1 MAIGFRKQAQR
12 TAACALALAALLAG
26 CTRGVTPTSPVAR
39 AGGIAARDA
48 ASAAEPFQPGFLW
61 GVATAGH
68 QIEGGDKTSNWAAW
82 ERAGKVA
89 QPIGKAIDFWNRYE
103 EDLDLAKG
111 LGLTAFRMSLEWAK
125 IEPQPGVFDPV
136 AIQHYHDVLD
146 AVRARGME
154 PVVTVVHFTYPA
166 WLDAPDP
173 RGRTGWESE
182 RMPKEFARFAG
193 WAARE
198 YGSKIK
204 WWLTI
209 NEPNTYALVGYLAG
223 QMPPGKTNPFAY
235 SAVMGNLSLAH
246 KLGYDAIHLSDQDAQ
261 VSINPIMIHQRPND
275 PVYKPGPVPE
285 ADPAL
290 KVSGGFYVD
299 ETTFLDQ
306 FMPPVLKNGQSP
318 DPAAKRYCDYT
329 AFNYF
334 YAVKPTEISTI
345 ANYGR
350 WPIYPDGI
358 YQVAKK
364 LHARYKLPLMV
375 TENGMPTVSDN
386 PRVDGWTRE
395 AYLVNHLA
403 HLKRAHAEGVPVLG
417 YMHWTL
423 VDNYEWGSF
432 EPKFGLFG
440 IDRRDPTMRR
450 FRTSGADVFEAIV
463 KGNRLPP
470 ELLDRYIG
478 RRS

>member
-1 MAIGFRKQAQR
+1 MTIRKK
-12 TAACALALAALLAG
+12 LAALVAAAVLAG
-26 CTRGVTPTSPVAR
+26 CAKGVAPTASAAR
-39 AGGIAARDA
+39 PGGLAARDA
-48 ASAAEPFQPGFLW
+48 QVAAEPFPAGFLW

-68 QIEGGDKTSNWAAW
+68 QIEGGDRTSNWAAW
-82 ERAGKVA
+82 EKAGRVS

-111 LGLTAFRMSLEWAK
+111 LGLSAFRLSLEWAK
-125 IEPQPGVFDPV
+125 IEPQPGVFDQE
-136 AIQHYHDVLD
+136 AIAHYHAVLD

-154 PVVTVVHFTYPA
+154 PIVTVVHFTYPA
-166 WLDAPDP
+166 WLDQPDA
-173 RGRTGWESE
+173 RGRAGWEAE
-182 RMPKEFARFAG
+182 RMPGEFARFAG
-193 WAARE
+193 WAAQE
-198 YGSKIK
+198 YGAKVR

-223 QMPPGKTNPFAY
+223 MMPPGKRNPFAY
-235 SAVMGNLSLAH
+235 MQAMANLSAAH
-246 KLGYDAIHLSDQDAQ
+246 KLGYEAIHAADADAM
-261 VSINPIMIHQRPND
+261 VSINPIMVHQRPDD

-285 ADPAL
+285 EVQVA
-290 KVSGGFYVD
+290 GGFYTD

-306 FMPPVLKNGQSP
+306 FAPQATKKGAPP
-318 DPAAKRYCDYT
+318 DPNAKRWLDYM

-334 YAVKPTEISTI
+334 YAVKPTEIGSI
-345 ANYGR
+345 SNYGR
-350 WPIYPDGI
+350 WPIYPDGMH
-358 YQVAKK
+358 QVAKK
-364 LHARYKLPLMV
+364 LHARYQLPLMV

-386 PRVDGWTRE
+386 PRADGWTRE

-403 HLKRAHAEGVPVLG
+403 QLKKAVAEGVPVLG

-423 VDNYEWGSF
+423 VDNYEWGSY

-440 IDRRDPTMRR
+440 IDRRDPTLRR
-450 FRTSGADVFEAIV
+450 FRTPGADTFEAIV

-470 ELLDRYIG
+470 ELVDRYLG